1 MDTRDYHLLYLRM
14 RMHTV
19 QVVILEPY
27 RYLSP
32 YFVRLG
38 RLPLRSSLWKFQGT
52 IFVALSLPPPTSLLH
67 CNVSPKPYC
76 STSEIQRRSFC
87 VCVCPVGIHVAR
99 QINNYR
105 LTKCTTLQGEKDHF
119 WSVWCQTWEG
129 PKLHWGKRR
138 RQLWCAFSLSLL
150 TLFPVIIM
158 SGVMGM
164 CKKKKKVTKAGQLP
178 H

>member
-1 MDTRDYHLLYLRM
+1 MHISCNLRLVSVSLFFLL
-14 RMHTV
+14 
-19 QVVILEPY
+19 
-27 RYLSP
+27 S
-32 YFVRLG
+32 
-38 RLPLRSSLWKFQGT
+38 RLPLRSSLWKSQGT
-52 IFVALSLPPPTSLLH
+52 IFVVLSLFSPSLLH
-67 CNVSPKPYC
+67 FNLCFSKACC

-105 LTKCTTLQGEKDHF
+105 LTECTTLQGEKDHF

-138 RQLWCAFSLSLL
+138 QQLWCAFSLSLL

-164 CKKKKKVTKAGQLP
+164 CKKQKKKTVTKAGQLP